1 MAVANHSN
9 GLFIGKVGN
18 TVSYMLKGKYVM
30 RTIGK
35 YTKKRSPKQLANQM
49 SMKLTMRFLTSM
61 KPFINIGY
69 GLKALGTDKS
79 AYNLATSQVKTEAI
93 QGEYPNQ
100 GIDYSRVMLSKGT
113 VPAPEGV
120 RISKADQ
127 GIWFKWNSEQSGPY
141 RRQEDSVMILLYFP
155 ETNSCLY
162 TFHAAKRADG
172 SCFFELPEIYLNAR
186 VEAYI
191 SFKQNDGKAVSDS
204 VYAGNPNT
212 EGNTVTDIISKK
224 EQTQTDRRKEI
235 KQRLNTIEATLKEK
249 LLLYNGMPFKD
260 KAYRNLIREYEAL
273 EDQLKN
279 MPGKALS

>member
-1 MAVANHSN
+1 MAVANQNN

-18 TVSYMLKGKYVM
+18 TVSYMLNGKYVM
-30 RTIGK
+30 RTISK
-35 YTKKRSPKQLANQM
+35 YTKKRSLKQLANQM
-49 SMKLTMRFLTSM
+49 SMKLTTRFLTSM
-61 KPFINIGY
+61 KPFIQIGY
-69 GLKALGTDKS
+69 GLKATGTDKS

-93 QGEYPNQ
+93 RGEYPGQ
-100 GIDYSRVMLSKGT
+100 CIDYSRVMLSKGT
-113 VPAPEGV
+113 VPAPTGV
-120 RISKADQ
+120 SISKADR
-127 GIWFKWNSEQSGPY
+127 GIWFKWNPEQSGPY

-172 SCFFELPEIYLNAR
+172 SCFFELPDIYLNAPT
-186 VEAYI
+186 EAYI

-204 VYAGNPNT
+204 VYAGNSHT
-212 EGNTVTDIISKK
+212 EPDTAAEVSNGK
-224 EQTQTDRRKEI
+224 EQTQTDLRKEL
-235 KQRLNTIEATLKEK
+235 KQHLNVLEAALKEK

-260 KAYRNLIREYEAL
+260 KAYRSLIKEYEAL